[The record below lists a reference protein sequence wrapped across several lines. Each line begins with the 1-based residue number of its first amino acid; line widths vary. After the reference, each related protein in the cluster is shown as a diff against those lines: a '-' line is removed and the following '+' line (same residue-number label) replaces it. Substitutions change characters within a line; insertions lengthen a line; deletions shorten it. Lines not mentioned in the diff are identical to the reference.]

1 MNQCPKIEL
10 SQNHKTGIPGIDAQ
24 HKELLIMLD
33 AFQNLLK
40 EEDTSTDS
48 VEATIQAILVHL
60 RAHFS
65 TEENLMEMVSFPQVK
80 EHKKLHRNFITLIL
94 ETIKDTASIEYLK
107 ISDFFNAFRHDVLTH
122 IGVHDRDYVLYVDNL
137 MAARKQFGIT
147 TLKARA
153 IVG

>member
-33 AFQNLLK
+33 AFQVLLK
-40 EEDTSTDS
+40 EESPSTDF
-48 VEATIQAILVHL
+48 VEATIQSILVHL

-94 ETIKDTASIEYLK
+94 ETIKDTAYIEYLK
-107 ISDFFNAFRHDVLTH
+107 ISDFFNAFRHDVLNH
-122 IGVHDRDYVLYVDNL
+122 IGIHDRDYVLYVDNL
-137 MAARKQFGIT
+137 MAAGKHFSIT
-147 TLKARA
+147 ALRA
-153 IVG
+153 QAIAG